1 MSRKN
6 FKVATA
12 ESGKTPTQD
21 TKHKFSNVTKTP
33 TGKVK
38 TIKDREAIKKARE
51 EEYKNRRVNSLKRRA
66 KRIGLNEEQTKV
78 KVEELLKQLNTPNS
92 YDVLI
97 FYNPNN
103 RKMVEEALK
112 NEGLTCKIIAD
123 TYLFIE
129 ADQETLG
136 TLREIIP
143 PGSKIHPYVKKK
155 QPILPVEKPKSRG
168 KKTKTK
174 AQKKAMAAAAKLA
187 RKKNNIAAHLSHK
200 KHSELRKAEHCK
212 KIRAINKAKK
222 LFDKRCQKASK
233 KKSGTVVVLANK
245 KPSES
250 PKKASTGLKV
260 RHHKYTNAA

>member
-12 ESGKTPTQD
+12 ENGKTPTQD
-21 TKHKFSNVTKTP
+21 KKHTFVVTDKTP

-38 TIKDREAIKKARE
+38 TLKDKEQLRKERE
-51 EEYKNRRVNSLKRRA
+51 EEYKNRRVKSLKRRA
-66 KRIGLNEEQTKV
+66 KNMGLSEEQIKV
-78 KVEELLKQLNTPNS
+78 KVDELLKQIDTPNS

-97 FYNPNN
+97 FFNPNN
-103 RKMVEEALK
+103 RKLIEEALK
-112 NEGLTCKIIAD
+112 NEGLVAKIISD
-123 TYLFIE
+123 YYLFIE

-136 TLREIIP
+136 TLRSIIP

-155 QPILPVEKPKSRG
+155 PSVLPVEKPKSRG

-174 AQKKAMAAAAKLA
+174 AQKKAMAAAAKLT

-212 KIRAINKAKK
+212 KMRTINKAKK
-222 LFDKRCQKASK
+222 LFDKRCQKAQK
-233 KKSGTVVVLANK
+233 KSSGTVVVLTNK

-250 PKKASTGLKV
+250 PKKASKSM
-260 RHHKYTNAA
+260 KQAA

>member
-6 FKVATA
+6 FKAATT
-12 ESGKTPTQD
+12 ENGKTPTQD

-155 QPILPVEKPKSRG
+155 PPVLSVEKPKSRG

-174 AQKKAMAAAAKLA
+174 AQKKADATAAKKA
-187 RKKNNIAAHLSHK
+187 RKAAKIKYYLDR
-200 KHSELRKAEHCK
+200 SEYARARKEEHCK
-212 KIRAINKAKK
+212 AKRKADKAKK

-233 KKSGTVVVLANK
+233 KKSGAVVVLANK

>member
-12 ESGKTPTQD
+12 ENGKTPTQD

-66 KRIGLNEEQTKV
+66 KRMGLTEEQINVKV
-78 KVEELLKQLNTPNS
+78 KELLTQIDTPNS

-97 FYNPNN
+97 FYNPKN
-103 RKMVEEALK
+103 RKMIEQALK

-143 PGSKIHPYVKKK
+143 PGSKIHPYVKRKP
-155 QPILPVEKPKSRG
+155 PILPVEQPKSRG

-174 AQKKAMAAAAKLA
+174 AQKKADATAAKNA
-187 RKKNNIAAHLSHK
+187 RKKATLEAHFNHK

-212 KIRAINKAKK
+212 KMRAINKAKK
-222 LFDKRCQKASK
+222 LFDKRCKKASK
-233 KKSGTVVVLANK
+233 KKSGTVVLLANK

-250 PKKASTGLKV
+250 SKKVSTMKKA
-260 RHHKYTNAA
+260 A

>member
-12 ESGKTPTQD
+12 ENGKTPTQD

-38 TIKDREAIKKARE
+38 TVKDREAIKKARE

-66 KRIGLNEEQTKV
+66 KRMGLTEEQINVKV
-78 KVEELLKQLNTPNS
+78 KELLTQIDTPNS

-103 RKMVEEALK
+103 RKMIEQALK
-112 NEGLTCKIIAD
+112 NEGLTCKIITD

-129 ADQETLG
+129 ADQETLA
-136 TLREIIP
+136 TLRTIIP
-143 PGSKIHPYVKKK
+143 PGSKIHPYVKRKP
-155 QPILPVEKPKSRG
+155 PILPVEQPKSRG

-187 RKKNNIAAHLSHK
+187 RKKANIEAHFNHK

-212 KIRAINKAKK
+212 KMRAINKAKK
-222 LFDKRCQKASK
+222 LFDKRCQKVSK
-233 KKSGTVVVLANK
+233 KKSGTVVLLANK
-245 KPSES
+245 KPAES
-250 PKKASTGLKV
+250 PKKASTLK
-260 RHHKYTNAA
+260 KAA

>member
-12 ESGKTPTQD
+12 ENGKTPTQD

-38 TIKDREAIKKARE
+38 TVKDREAIKKARE

-66 KRIGLNEEQTKV
+66 KRMGLTEEQINVKV
-78 KVEELLKQLNTPNS
+78 KELLTQIDTPNS

-97 FYNPNN
+97 FYNPKN
-103 RKMVEEALK
+103 RKMIEQALK

-143 PGSKIHPYVKKK
+143 PGSKIHPYVKRKP
-155 QPILPVEKPKSRG
+155 PILPVEKPKSRG

-174 AQKKAMAAAAKLA
+174 AQKKADATAAKNA
-187 RKKNNIAAHLSHK
+187 RKKATIEAHFNHK

-212 KIRAINKAKK
+212 KMRTINKAKK

-233 KKSGTVVVLANK
+233 KKSGTVVLLANK

-250 PKKASTGLKV
+250 PKKASTMK
-260 RHHKYTNAA
+260 KAA